1 MSNSLLD
8 NSLEI
13 RRVIML
19 EKEISVNRSTWPQ
32 DLELQI
38 ASEDLKSLLITDK
51 EAIFDGMCE
60 VFSRKSGIEIDE
72 ASGKSK
78 EKIGAS
84 APLLI
89 PRTRIF
95 IRFEQALEDWA
106 KRLIKTAVMF
116 AIVGTINPV
125 YAFAGLSVDF
135 VIAILGRLSK
145 LDEAE
150 AVLVNTILE
159 LSKSK
164 EGRLPSMSDIAKEMK
179 VPIKDV
185 KKRLVSLESRGIIR
199 QRKEGCQVTF

>member
-1 MSNSLLD
+1 MLKK
-8 NSLEI
+8 EI
-13 RRVIML
+13 R
-19 EKEISVNRSTWPQ
+19 VNRSTWPQ

-51 EAIFDGMCE
+51 EAIFIGMCE
-60 VFSRKSGIEIDE
+60 VFSRKRGIEIDE
-72 ASGKSK
+72 TSEKSK

-84 APLLI
+84 APFLV

-106 KRLIKTAVMF
+106 KRLIKTAAMF
-116 AIVGTINPV
+116 AIVGTINPM

-135 VIAILGRLSK
+135 VIAILERLSK
-145 LDEAE
+145 LDEAD
-150 AVLVNTILE
+150 AMLVNTILK

-164 EGRLPSMSDIAKEMK
+164 EGRLPSMSDIAKEME

-185 KKRLVSLESRGIIR
+185 KKRLMSLESSGIIR
-199 QRKEGCQVTF
+199 QRNKGWQVTF